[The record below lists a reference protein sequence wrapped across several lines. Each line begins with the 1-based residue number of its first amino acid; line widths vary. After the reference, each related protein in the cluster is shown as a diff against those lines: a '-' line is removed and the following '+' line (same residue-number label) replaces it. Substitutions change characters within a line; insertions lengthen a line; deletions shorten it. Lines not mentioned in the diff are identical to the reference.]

1 MESSLMK
8 RRTLLVRLFMSFL
21 TIIVLLSGF
30 NLVVF
35 SYFQRIIQ
43 QELISTSHNALRH
56 ASAGYQA
63 HWERLRTVLFQ
74 AYYEPSL
81 VAFNKQL
88 LPEEKA
94 DANYWLVV
102 DIVKR
107 LRESAANPIYYLDNL
122 MVLYRSNSFMADKQ
136 GSASSVTLDA
146 LPAFHPP
153 YTSAYWQEQF
163 AVTGGSYR
171 LHPAQNYPLDS
182 FESRT
187 RPLLPFTFQLPGSNY
202 MIIAMIDMER
212 LTASLLGDAPFLIE
226 SADGQ
231 PLYRSSS
238 SLGISDWP
246 TLEQGESARLA
257 GDWYFFTYTDPNDG
271 LRYATAVPYAAI
283 AAQVSKLR
291 TVQTSVLLLS
301 FILAL
306 GLSYWFSRRLHLPVQ
321 QILAS
326 LQQSVSPSH
335 RVRTTIRE
343 FDTISRHIGRLTE
356 EREQMTGELRSHEA
370 LLTQYSYLAK
380 LKSLHTGIT
389 DWRDFVDAEGPFLV
403 VLYQMQS
410 RHKEALSKAIKR
422 RIKDRAESALSG
434 CGRQLHTFQIEN
446 NQLISIVFTRRPED
460 RADIQLRLAALKDE
474 LDQDRQLYLV
484 SVAVSALFETGSA
497 LSAAYSQVSA
507 MLRQA
512 LPRDETQIMT
522 SLDQI
527 PALFVF
533 SGEQE
538 QQLLE
543 HIQSGH
549 ERLCLETIHRMLNA
563 MERRHATLLQVR
575 LFAEHVASRLAVT
588 LEQQQVAPDNLR
600 RLTDCSEDLHSCLT
614 MDEFRAA
621 LDSLVTTFG
630 LIRQS
635 HKKPKDDV
643 IDYVLQTIERGYGDD
658 ISLDQIAERLQL
670 SSAYLSVYVKE
681 KTGRNF
687 IDHLN
692 RIRIRKAKE
701 LLVTSELSIQSIGEH
716 IGYRNVTSFIRM
728 FKKLTGET
736 PGEFRKCHA

>member
-1 MESSLMK
+1 MGPSLMK

-43 QELISTSHNALRH
+43 QEIISTNHNALSH
-56 ASAGYQA
+56 ASAGYKA

-81 VAFNKQL
+81 VEFNSQL
-88 LPEEKA
+88 LPKEQA

-163 AVTGGSYR
+163 TVPGSYR
-171 LHPAQNYPLDS
+171 LHPTQSYPLDS
-182 FESRT
+182 FDSKT
-187 RPLLPFTFQLPGSNY
+187 KPLLPFSFQLPGSNY
-202 MIIAMIDMER
+202 MVIAMVDVER
-212 LTASLLGDAPFLIE
+212 LNASLLGDAPLLIE
-226 SADGQ
+226 SPDGQ
-231 PLYRSSS
+231 LLYRSSS
-238 SLGISDWP
+238 SLEISDWP
-246 TLEQGESARLA
+246 VFAEGESARLA
-257 GDWYFFTYTDPNDG
+257 GDRYFFTYTDPDEG
-271 LRYATAVPYAAI
+271 LRYVTAVPYAAI
-283 AAQVSKLR
+283 AAQVNKLR

-301 FILAL
+301 VVLAL
-306 GLSYWFSRRLHLPVQ
+306 SLSYWFSRRLHLPVR

-326 LQQSVSPSH
+326 LQQHDSHSP

-356 EREQMTGELRSHEA
+356 EREQMTGELRSREA

-389 DWRDFVDAEGPFLV
+389 DWRDFVDAEGPFFL

-410 RHKEALSKAIKR
+410 RNQEPLSKSIKR
-422 RIKDRAESALSG
+422 GIKEQAESALSG
-434 CGRQLHTFQIEN
+434 CGRHLHTFQIEN
-446 NQLISIVFTRRPED
+446 NQLISIVFTRGPED
-460 RADIQLRLAALKDE
+460 RADIQERLSGLKDM
-474 LDQDRQLYLV
+474 LDQDRRMYLV
-484 SVAVSALFETGSA
+484 TIAVSALFETGSA
-497 LSAAYSQVSA
+497 LSTAYSQVSA

-522 SLDQI
+522 SLDQV

-538 QQLLE
+538 QELLE
-543 HIQSGH
+543 HLKSGH
-549 ERLCLETIHRMLNA
+549 ERLSLQTLHRMLNA
-563 MERRHATLLQVR
+563 MERRNATLLQVR
-575 LFAEHVASRLAVT
+575 LFAEHVASRLIIT
-588 LEQQQVAPDNLR
+588 LEQQEVSPDTLQ
-600 RLTDCSEDLHSCLT
+600 RLSVSSEDLRNCLT
-614 MDEFRAA
+614 MDEFRAV
-621 LDSLVTTFG
+621 LESLVTAYG
-630 LIRQS
+630 LILQS

-643 IDYVLQTIERGYGDD
+643 IEYVLQTIEHGYGDD
-658 ISLDQIAERLQL
+658 ISLDQIAEQLQL

-681 KTGRNF
+681 KTGINF

-701 LLVTSELSIQSIGEH
+701 LLVASELSIQSIGEH